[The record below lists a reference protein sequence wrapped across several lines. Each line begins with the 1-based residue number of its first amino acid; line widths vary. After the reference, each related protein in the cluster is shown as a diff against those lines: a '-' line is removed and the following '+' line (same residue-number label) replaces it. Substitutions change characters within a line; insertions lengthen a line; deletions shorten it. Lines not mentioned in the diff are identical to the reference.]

1 MDVILYNNTSENN
14 SLKKNLTN
22 SETLSGFMREPVDV
36 LRPIFRIQTNPLG
49 HNYCYINKFSRYYFI
64 KDVVNIRNDLWELH
78 CEVDVLTSYYNEI
91 QALSCVIDKQETN
104 GDVFI
109 DDGSWVVEN
118 KKIIETLNFSQGF
131 LQTPTNIL
139 ITAGSMGV

>member
-1 MDVILYNNTSENN
+1 M
-14 SLKKNLTN
+14 
-22 SETLSGFMREPVDV
+22 
-36 LRPIFRIQTNPLG
+36 
-49 HNYCYINKFSRYYFI
+49 
-64 KDVVNIRNDLWELH
+64 H

-91 QALSCVIDKQETN
+91 RALSCVIDKQETN